1 MAELTSVGIQVR
13 ETDLTLSVPP
23 QSASIGAYAGHF
35 NWGPAEEITS
45 IGSEKNLIAIFGSPK
60 KVGDENTC
68 SFLTAES
75 FLKYGNN
82 LRIVRAIGSTARNSK
97 GVVSDGDYNAET
109 VVSNELYKN
118 IQSFESSDKSGENL
132 GALYAKYPG
141 KLGDALK
148 VRIFHSTNTTTG
160 TNDDTFRGIASSQF
174 DFLPD
179 TTDWAGNNEIFDD
192 EIHVIVYDSTGEITG
207 VKDEILETFQGLSL
221 DPAGRTISGSN
232 NYYADV
238 INTSSSYIYVVK
250 TNAIASK
257 IADTY
262 SLFNDEFLFG
272 GGSNG
277 THSEANVV
285 SALTLYSDEDTVD
298 VNLLFA
304 EKFEGTA
311 SNIDEALIEIAE
323 NRKDILAFIS
333 APLNLY
339 TLSSDQLKLNAVK
352 ANRDIG
358 SSSYVAFDSSPVYT
372 YNKYTDKYTWIPACG
387 HMAGLC
393 AYTDEISEPWFSP
406 AGLNRGQ
413 LRNVVK
419 LAFNPIKAHRDDL
432 YKAGVNPIISLPG
445 EGIVLYGDKTGISRP
460 SAFDRIN
467 VRRLFNV
474 LKKTCK
480 QASRFQ
486 LFELNDDFTRATFI
500 NAVEPYLR
508 RVQAGRGITDYRV
521 ICDETNNTPDIVDSN
536 QFVANIYIKPA
547 RSINYITLN
556 FIATRSAVSF
566 NEISG

>member
-35 NWGPAEEITS
+35 NWGPAEELTS
-45 IGSEKNLIAIFGSPK
+45 VSSEKNLIAIFGSPK
-60 KVGDENTC
+60 KVGDENTR

-75 FLKYGNN
+75 FLKYGNT
-82 LRIVRAIGSTARNSK
+82 LRVVRAIGSTARNSK

-118 IQSFESSDKSGENL
+118 IQSFEIVDKSDSSL
-132 GALYAKYPG
+132 SATYAKYPG

-148 VRIFHSTNTTTG
+148 VRIFHANNTTTSQ
-160 TNDDTFRGIASSQF
+160 NDVTFRGIASSLF

-179 TTDWAGNNEIFDD
+179 TTDWAVENGIFDD
-192 EIHVIVYDSTGEITG
+192 EIHVVVYDSTGEITG
-207 VKDEILETFQGLSL
+207 VKDEILESFQGLSF
-221 DPAGRTISGSN
+221 DPAGRTSSGSN

-238 INTSSSYIYVVK
+238 INMSSAYIYIVN
-250 TNAIASK
+250 TSAIASK
-257 IADTY
+257 ISDTY
-262 SLFNDEFLFG
+262 SIFTDEYVFG
-272 GGSNG
+272 GGNNG
-277 THSEANVV
+277 THAEANVV
-285 SALTLYSDEDTVD
+285 NALDLYKDEDTVD
-298 VNLLFA
+298 INLLFA

-311 SNIDEALIEIAE
+311 TNIDEALIEIAE
-323 NRKDILAFIS
+323 SRKDILAFIS

-339 TLSSDQLKLNAVK
+339 ALSDDQLKLNAVK

-358 SSSYVAFDSSPVYT
+358 SSSYVSFDSTPVYT
-372 YNKYTDKYTWIPACG
+372 YNKYTDKYAWIPACG

-413 LRNVVK
+413 LRGVVK
-419 LAFNPIKAHRDDL
+419 LAYNPVKTQRDDL

-445 EGIVLYGDKTGISRP
+445 EGIVLYGDKTGMNRP

-480 QASRFQ
+480 QASRYQ
-486 LFELNDDFTRATFI
+486 LFELNDDFTRASFV

-508 RVQAGRGITDYRV
+508 RVQAGRGITDYRI
-521 ICDETNNTPDIVDSN
+521 ICDETNNTPEIIDSN